1 MQQYILKNR
10 NWNRFFFFKN
20 RTRTKTEKIIKV
32 PVRLHIV
39 NKCSSNRSFV
49 RGEVLA
55 WSLSVCGPRAVQW
68 KKKKNY
74 SRIRMVSSEHYRFG
88 CQQSN
93 YNNDSFVGLSRAN
106 VLKSST
112 TRSENYY
119 HANYNVTSFCLLQCI
134 AALYYRRRVLI
145 FFL

>member
-10 NWNRFFFFKN
+10 NWNRFFFL
-20 RTRTKTEKIIKV
+20 RTEPEPKPRKSLRSLYGYILSINVLRIEVSLEEKYSPGLYPSVV
-32 PVRLHIV
+32 PER
-39 NKCSSNRSFV
+39 SN
-49 RGEVLA
+49 E
-55 WSLSVCGPRAVQW
+55 